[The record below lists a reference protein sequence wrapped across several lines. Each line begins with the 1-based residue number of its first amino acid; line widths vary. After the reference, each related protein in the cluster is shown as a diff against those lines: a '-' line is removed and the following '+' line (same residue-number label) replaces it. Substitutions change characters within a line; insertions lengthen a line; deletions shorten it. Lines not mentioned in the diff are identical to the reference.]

1 MSRASARSLP
11 LPMGARPGELG
22 GGRNEKGGEKS
33 MKLSV
38 RALVPTE
45 RPRSF
50 SVAFW
55 VV

>member
-1 MSRASARSLP
+1 MSRASSRSLL
-11 LPMGARPGELG
+11 LPMGARPGDLG
-22 GGRNEKGGEKS
+22 GGRNEKGVEKS
-33 MKLSV
+33 MKRSV

-50 SVAFW
+50 SVACW